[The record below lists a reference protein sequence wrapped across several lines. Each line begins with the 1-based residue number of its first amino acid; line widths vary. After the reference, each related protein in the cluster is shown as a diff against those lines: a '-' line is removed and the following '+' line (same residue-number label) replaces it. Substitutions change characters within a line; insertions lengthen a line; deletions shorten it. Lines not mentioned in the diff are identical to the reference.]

1 MSESIAEKLIDI
13 ESVQFSFNKHFTL
26 TSGLKSPVYVDCRK
40 IISFVKERTFIM
52 DAAIKYINENKLE
65 FDLVAGGETAG
76 IPYAAF
82 ISEKIKKPMIY
93 IRKKPKGFGKNQQI
107 EGNFNEKENA
117 ILIEDLATDGGS
129 KVIFVEA
136 MRKAGLEVKDIF
148 VIFYYDIFNFEKSPL
163 SKLNVNIHSL
173 CTWKDI
179 ISVMKKSNLFIG
191 NDSGLMHL
199 SFASGL
205 KTISLFGPTNDK
217 LYGHSKNDCFV
228 IRTKET
234 FEDFNKIDINPK
246 KSYMNSIESNK
257 VLDLIIENKLL

>member
-1 MSESIAEKLIDI
+1 MSELIAEILIDI
-13 ESVQFSFNKHFTL
+13 ESVQFSFNEHFTL

-40 IISFVKERTFIM
+40 IISFVKEREFIM
-52 DAAIKYINENKLE
+52 DAAVNYIEKNKLE

-76 IPYAAF
+76 IPYSAF

-107 EGNFNEKENA
+107 EGSFKKNQVS

-136 MRKAGLEVKDIF
+136 MRKAGLAVRDVF
-148 VIFYYDIFNFEKSPL
+148 VIFYYDIFNFEESAL

-179 ISVMKKSNLFIG
+179 ISVLEKRNI
-191 NDSGLMHL
+191 
-199 SFASGL
+199 
-205 KTISLFGPTNDK
+205 
-217 LYGHSKNDCFV
+217 
-228 IRTKET
+228 
-234 FEDFNKIDINPK
+234 FNQTD
-246 KSYMNSIESNK
+246 
-257 VLDLIIENKLL
+257 IENLKEFLSRPSDWRAKNA